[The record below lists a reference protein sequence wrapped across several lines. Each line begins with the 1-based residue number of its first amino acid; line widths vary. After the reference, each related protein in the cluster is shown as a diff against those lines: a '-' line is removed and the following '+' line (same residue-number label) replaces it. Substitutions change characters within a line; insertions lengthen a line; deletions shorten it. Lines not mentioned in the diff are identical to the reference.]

1 MTLVPQSREQA
12 LFFLEQV
19 GTPGD
24 VINHCK
30 TVAGVAENIARQI
43 SFTVPVNIE
52 LVIIASLVHD
62 IGRSKS
68 HGIGHAVTGAK
79 IGRELGF
86 TEDVVNIIKRHIGA
100 GIDKTEAIKLELPP
114 EDYTPKTIEEK
125 IVAHA
130 DNLVK
135 GTQVQT
141 IKQCIKN
148 LKQRSVDQQVIER
161 IIYLHNELSAL
172 SMKPL

>member
-1 MTLVPQSREQA
+1 MTIIPQSSEQA

-19 GTPGD
+19 GTPEN

-30 TVAGVAENIARQI
+30 AVAKIAEKIVRQI

-62 IGRSKS
+62 IGRSES

-86 TEDVVNIIKRHIGA
+86 TEDVVNIIERHIGA
-100 GIDKTEAIKLELPP
+100 GINKTEAIKLGLPP

-130 DNLVK
+130 DNLIK
-135 GTQVQT
+135 GTQIQT
-141 IKQCIKN
+141 IDQCIKN
-148 LKQRSVDQQVIER
+148 LKQQSVDKQIIER
-161 IIYLHNELSAL
+161 IISLHNELSAL
-172 SMKPL
+172 SKKPL